1 MSLHKY
7 QESPLFEQH
16 GSAERRF
23 LQLISALPK
32 VSVQGYDKHRKV
44 IYWNKS
50 SEDMY
55 GFRECEALGQKLED
69 LIIPSFMKSEVIK
82 LHQRWIDYGEAI
94 PSDELVLERKVASLS
109 MFSHLTLC

>member
-1 MSLHKY
+1 MSLQKY
-7 QESPLFEQH
+7 QEPPLFEQH

-82 LHQRWIDYGEAI
+82 L
-94 PSDELVLERKVASLS
+94 
-109 MFSHLTLC
+109 